1 MAPRKDKGA
10 ASAPPLAKNWEP
22 ALIAAQLN
30 QDNWKSSIAFVLA
43 DQIEDELH
51 IQALVRAVQAP
62 QRRRFSVV
70 SWEETLHQISTAGS
84 VKGKKPSKAAP
95 MFSEVLDAAKAILDA
110 GEKLSITLIG
120 KLLKFQLLCVKQKDQ
135 ECRAAELKAA
145 EDKLKAEKEKGQQ
158 KPAAKEKP
166 PSSAKG
172 GKGGK
177 GKEPSEPAALPGKKG
192 THLKRR
198 GEEEEST
205 KYIDDEPDDG
215 AQHYVLVVGFHN
227 PQILPVLAEL
237 GVSVSSIIKISSEN
251 YEAMR
256 AHLAMVSLQQEPFL
270 LPEALEA
277 EEQRKEEI
285 CKELAK
291 FWKYLDPILNN
302 RNPETNLFEVAR
314 LNHLVKAEHLPP
326 DWTNSEMLG
335 ALGTGLFES
344 VACLMYDC
352 LDWRRQHKHYLD
364 HLQLIDVPLMGKEK
378 PWASEVPLAGTGFP
392 VKKKAHIEELSAFL
406 PPAGAGPSLA
416 TGVDMRYYN
425 DLMSRVPEELIS
437 VPLLLHC
444 MLEQVVASEEDFLP
458 PSLREPV
465 PRADGLEHRV
475 AAHIASIL
483 PDLCVT
489 EREKQALLATF
500 SAREEKQKAAPA
512 LRPLLLN
519 HHDTEAHRKHVLTAQ
534 EDFDPIQ
541 IEREM
546 QAKLPLWQCL
556 QFPLPPA
563 GTDPMLLAAIHELRH
578 FCTNELLSWSEVEW
592 ALKVFALESLSLTT
606 VDGEGKLESSGIMP
620 RLDSDVAC
628 IPWDRPEMFA
638 RKLRKPPVARKPEEM
653 SQPPGGSVEEGLQ
666 CGGPALLDSGSRQQ
680 PGPRLVESEARGA
693 NGEAD
698 GPTGP
703 PGRWVSEQGVSVEV
717 DIEDI
722 QSSQQRYLS
731 DWTFSEHLKPHILLQ
746 VLQDAV
752 LQFRCVDSY
761 YYSQDSSLL
770 LVLHNPM
777 SPKRQSRE
785 SWSVAL
791 HSNVGF
797 RNYLELVASSIEE
810 WTTKEEAVY
819 QEEKMAR
826 DLEAATRGQQL
837 PSMGKAATVSS
848 AHPPASLKKS
858 KSFKTSGRVEE
869 VTEHIVE
876 QNLFIREDSLK
887 AWKEEQDRL
896 AEEERWKEEK
906 KAEKKGKSPGKKK
919 GLVTEPSSPSD
930 IKSSKGL
937 QKKSSSRERTHEDI
951 VKTSQPP
958 EQAPCTAAASE
969 LGKTYPFH
977 GYNMGEVPVHVSG
990 SSQFL
995 YPADGGQIQ
1004 VEKTEFT
1011 KGATFVKV
1019 KVTKDKHH
1027 FFVHIIDPKRNLAK
1041 VGKDPEPDTEPGWPQ
1056 RKKANVSKFGSF
1068 SATLDNGIHLSIS
1081 CHGPSGATPEEKD
1094 VDLEAI
1100 LDIPSVHIPTVV
1112 PAPPPASAGRGKGSA
1127 KSQTTAK
1134 ETRAS
1139 EEISKPEEKKEEV
1152 EPEPEPPQETSEAP
1166 TFHSLNISCPSGLV
1180 LTFLG
1185 QLTPGPNGASQP
1197 TAPEVVVRQSYPL
1210 RVQLSGLS
1218 KTVLPPVD
1226 QEVSRVTTCHG
1237 TVVKYMVDGSSQILF
1252 ASGAV
1257 SRSPDSNPVLARPM
1271 DSPSMSSASQ
1281 IKCEQVPSES
1291 TIKKGKGPKS
1301 TTMLLPRAE
1310 MLEAPLEILP
1320 QAANSMEVGAGTW
1333 ITTTPSGT
1341 QVGTKGP
1348 ERLTGLA
1355 TLLSFPATDPVT
1367 GTVLIHRE
1375 DRVAISMET
1384 NGTRTV
1390 DHADGTR
1397 ITTFYQIYEGPDT
1410 SLDPEGAGGWPQ
1422 APAKQVECVRVEN
1435 SDFATVIANCEGGAC
1450 CAVFADGTYVIA
1462 RPQGAYQVVPSGGGC
1477 LFLEPDGTAVYC
1489 PEAES
1494 EGTAP
1499 EPPQA
1504 GGRRVGRYVL
1514 KHNSET
1520 VCEVLDPAG
1529 NQFQVLVEGGT
1540 SVVISSDSPS
1550 QDEVGNPQGL
1560 GEAAPRPCGKP
1571 PPTAY
1576 GEHIPRFLIVS
1587 MDGSGTELLRQRE
1600 TEEYLYQMYMD
1611 PISTVLPEPVTE
1623 CPGAL
1628 SITTLRPLAGAS
1640 PWKMEREHDSIV
1652 PPNLRARSWEKFPP
1666 CERKTPG
1673 PPFGTGIWKGLCIG
1687 APQLLCHPSRPP
1699 RRPEAVQVRQLVQH
1713 QAIGDELRQQLQFS
1727 LKAYMDHVLQ
1737 REASLDPTAR
1747 GQGLAQMSSSTV
1759 DLLQL
1764 VRSFPS
1770 RDESAEEISARVQAA
1785 EFCKLEFSPPA
1796 QREPGPYG
1804 LGPPLDPQQTE
1815 ERRKRSAQKSRWQ
1828 KKLEQNRQDIE
1839 EARCCLYGIRDR
1851 IVPHYFDSEL
1861 AKEFLAQLPEVEK
1874 LAQRLP
1880 AFPKRDKLAGPGSR
1894 RSTSAANPGTKSSQ
1908 SKRPSPSGLLDLLV
1922 SPSPA
1927 EAPAS
1932 HRLARTGPATSPTPA
1947 QPPLGAPV
1955 RSLLQDAA
1963 GNPRKESVRLPLYL
1977 REAKAQSGPL
1987 TKVKDPV
1994 GGRVNTSSIAL
2005 AAMNNAGGRALGGFQ
2020 LLPPRLHF
2028 GVLREGCTYTATV
2041 RLKNIGVDFCR
2052 FRVLQPPPSTGL
2064 KVIYTPG
2071 PVAAGLQAEL
2081 RIEIFAVA
2089 VGEEGARGL
2098 GHLAHRIEILTEG
2111 ETLFL
2116 PVKAT
2121 ILSSSTY
2128 DCRPTDFPV
2137 GKESAAARQVPPP
2150 SSNKL
2155 GVIVSRNFS
2164 AT

>member
-10 ASAPPLAKNWEP
+10 ASGPSLSKNWEP
-22 ALIAAQLN
+22 ALVAAQLN
-30 QDNWKSSIAFVLA
+30 QDNWKSSVAFVLA

-70 SWEETLHQISTAGS
+70 SWEETLQQISAAGA
-84 VKGKKPSKAAP
+84 VKGKKPSKTSP

-110 GEKLSITLIG
+110 GEKLSVTLIG

-145 EDKLKAEKEKGQQ
+145 EDKPKAEKEKGQQ
-158 KPAAKEKP
+158 KPAAKEKS
-166 PSSAKG
+166 PSSAKS

-177 GKEPSEPAALPGKKG
+177 GKEATEPAALPGKKG

-215 AQHYVLVVGFHN
+215 AQHYILVVGFHN

-237 GVSVSSIIKISSEN
+237 GVPISSVIKISSEN

-256 AHLAMVSLQQEPFL
+256 AHLAVVSLQQEPFL

-277 EEQRKEEI
+277 KEQRKEELR
-285 CKELAK
+285 KELAK

-314 LNHLVKAEHLPP
+314 LNHQVKAEHLPP
-326 DWTNSEMLG
+326 DWTNSEMLV

-352 LDWRRQHKHYLD
+352 LDWRRQHRHFLD
-364 HLQLIDVPLMGKEK
+364 HLQLIDVPLVGKEK
-378 PWASEVPLAGTGFP
+378 PWASEVPLAGSGFP

-416 TGVDMRYYN
+416 TSVDMRYYN

-444 MLEQVVASEEDFLP
+444 VLEQVVASEEDFLP

-465 PRADGLEHRV
+465 PRADGLDHRV
-475 AAHIASIL
+475 ASHIASIL
-483 PDLCVT
+483 PDLCFT
-489 EREKQALLATF
+489 ETEKQALLATF
-500 SAREEKQKAAPA
+500 SAREGEQKAAPSP
-512 LRPLLLN
+512 RPLLLN
-519 HHDTEAHRKHVLTAQ
+519 HHDAEAHKKHVLKAQ
-534 EDFDPIQ
+534 EDFDPVQ

-546 QAKLPLWQCL
+546 QAKLPLWQRL

-563 GTDPMLLAAIHELRH
+563 GTDPMLLAAIHELKH
-578 FCTNELLSWSEVEW
+578 FCPNEFLSWSEVQW
-592 ALKVFALESLSLTT
+592 ALKVFALESLRLTT

-620 RLDSDVAC
+620 RLDSEVAC

-638 RKLRKPPVARKPEEM
+638 RKMWRKPPVARKPEEK
-653 SQPPGGSVEEGLQ
+653 SQTPGGNIEEGLQ

-680 PGPRLVESEARGA
+680 PGSGLVESEATGA
-693 NGEAD
+693 GGEAD

-703 PGRWVSEQGVSVEV
+703 SGRWVSEQGVSVEV

-722 QSSQQRYLS
+722 QSSQQRCLS
-731 DWTFSEHLKPHILLQ
+731 DWTFSEHLKPRILLQ

-777 SPKRQSRE
+777 SPKLQSRE
-785 SWSVAL
+785 SWAVAL

-810 WTTKEEAVY
+810 WTTKEEATY
-819 QEEKMAR
+819 QEEKMTR
-826 DLEAATRGQQL
+826 DLEAAARGQQL
-837 PSMGKAATVSS
+837 PGMGKTVTVSL

-858 KSFKTSGRVEE
+858 KSLKTSSRVEE
-869 VTEHIVE
+869 ITEHFVE

-906 KAEKKGKSPGKKK
+906 KAEKKGKSPVKKK
-919 GLVTEPSSPSD
+919 GLAPEPPSPSE
-930 IKSSKGL
+930 SKYSKAL
-937 QKKSSSRERTHEDI
+937 QKKLSSRERTHED
-951 VKTSQPP
+951 VVRTSQPP
-958 EQAPCTAAASE
+958 EQAPCPAIATE

-1027 FFVHIIDPKRNLAK
+1027 FFVHIIDPKRNLAE
-1041 VGKDPEPDTEPGWPQ
+1041 VGEDPEPAPEPGWPQ
-1056 RKKANVSKFGSF
+1056 RNKASVSKFGSF

-1094 VDLEAI
+1094 ADLEAI

-1112 PAPPPASAGRGKGSA
+1112 PAPPPPPAGRGKGSA
-1127 KSQTTAK
+1127 KSQTVAK

-1139 EEISKPEEKKEEV
+1139 EDISKMEEKKEEA
-1152 EPEPEPPQETSEAP
+1152 EPEPEPPQETSDAP
-1166 TFHSLNISCPSGLV
+1166 AFHSLNISCPSGLV

-1185 QLTPGPNGASQP
+1185 QLTPGPSGASQP
-1197 TAPEVVVRQSYPL
+1197 TAPEVLVRQSYPL

-1218 KTVLPPVD
+1218 KTVQPPVD

-1257 SRSPDSNPVLARPM
+1257 SRSPDSNPVLARRT
-1271 DSPSMSSASQ
+1271 DSRSMSSESQ

-1291 TIKKGKGPKS
+1291 TIRKGKGLKS
-1301 TTMLLPRAE
+1301 FTTLLPRTE
-1310 MLEAPLEILP
+1310 TLEPPLELLP
-1320 QAANSMEVGAGTW
+1320 QAANSTEVGAGTW

-1341 QVGTKGP
+1341 QVGTRGP

-1375 DRVAISMET
+1375 DRVAIAMET

-1390 DHADGTR
+1390 DHADDTR
-1397 ITTFYQIYEGPDT
+1397 ITTFYQIYEGPDAA
-1410 SLDPEGAGGWPQ
+1410 LDPEGAGGCPQ
-1422 APAKQVECVRVEN
+1422 APAKRVECVRVEHP
-1435 SDFATVIANCEGGAC
+1435 DFATVIANCEGGAC

-1529 NQFQVLVEGGT
+1529 NQFQVLVEGST
-1540 SVVISSDSPS
+1540 SVVISDGPT
-1550 QDEVGNPQGL
+1550 QDEAGDPQGL
-1560 GEAAPRPCGKP
+1560 GEAAPGPCGKP

-1576 GEHIPRFLIVS
+1576 NEHIPRFLIVS
-1587 MDGSGTELLRQRE
+1587 ADGSGTELLRQRE
-1600 TEEYLYQMYMD
+1600 TEEYLYQVYMD
-1611 PISTVLPEPVTE
+1611 PVSTVLPEPITE

-1628 SITTLRPLAGAS
+1628 SITTLRPLVGAS
-1640 PWKMEREHDSIV
+1640 PWKMEKECDSIV
-1652 PPNLRARSWEKFPP
+1652 PPNLRSRSWEKFPP

-1673 PPFGTGIWKGLCIG
+1673 PPFGTGVWKGLCIG
-1687 APQLLCHPSRPP
+1687 APQLLCRPSRPP
-1699 RRPEAVQVRQLVQH
+1699 RRPEAVQVRQLIQH

-1727 LKAYMDHVLQ
+1727 LKAYMDHILQ
-1737 REASLDPTAR
+1737 REEASLDLTAR
-1747 GQGLAQMSSSTV
+1747 GQRPAQMSSSTV
-1759 DLLQL
+1759 DLLEL
-1764 VRSFPS
+1764 IKSFPS
-1770 RDESAEEISARVQAA
+1770 RDELAEEISSRVQAA
-1785 EFCKLEFSPPA
+1785 EFCGFEFSPPA

-1815 ERRKRSAQKSRWQ
+1815 QRLKRSAQKSRWK

-1839 EARCCLYGIRDR
+1839 EARCCLNGIRDR
-1851 IVPHYFDSEL
+1851 IVPHYFDSES

-1880 AFPKRDKLAGPGSR
+1880 AFPKRDSL
-1894 RSTSAANPGTKSSQ
+1894 RSTSTAHPGTKSWQ
-1908 SKRPSPSGLLDLLV
+1908 SKRPSPRAPLDFLE

-1927 EAPAS
+1927 EAPTS
-1932 HRLARTGPATSPTPA
+1932 HTLARTGPATGPTRA
-1947 QPPLGAPV
+1947 QPPSAAPV
-1955 RSLLQDAA
+1955 RSLMRDAA

-1977 REAKAQSGPL
+1977 REAEAQSGPP
-1987 TKVKDPV
+1987 TKVEDPV
-1994 GGRVNTSSIAL
+1994 GGRVNTSSMAL
-2005 AAMNNAGGRALGGFQ
+2005 AATHGPRGGARGSFQ
-2020 LLPPRLHF
+2020 LLPPRLNF

-2041 RLKNIGVDFCR
+2041 RLKNVGVDFCR
-2052 FRVLQPPPSTGL
+2052 FRVLQPPPGTGL

-2081 RIEIFAVA
+2081 RVEIFAVA

-2098 GHLAHRIEILTEG
+2098 GRLAHRIEIPTEG
-2111 ETLFL
+2111 GTLFL
-2116 PVKAT
+2116 PVEAAV
-2121 ILSSSTY
+2121 LSGGTY
-2128 DCRPTDFPV
+2128 DCRPADFPP
-2137 GKESAAARQVPPP
+2137 GKESAAARRVRPAR
-2150 SSNKL
+2150 SNKL
-2155 GVIVSRNFS
+2155 GVVVSRNFS
-2164 AT
+2164 AA